1 MSGIMPIQHLPANR
15 SVSVA
20 ARVASTVIIVWLVA
34 TGSLGCAERSYH
46 SFVASHDAIRPGMT
60 IGEAF
65 DVGLADYMVG
75 MGVKNVPGATQ
86 PENQP
91 ASAACKRH
99 VLDISYSAVFPASAV
114 FQIRLYCNMNE
125 PSAGQVV
132 PEHSFKTKREFLQ
145 ALDSVYAS
153 WAKYMEFR
161 VESPPLEAFG
171 AYDHYLFTTDQQ
183 GRVAMVSPI
192 LLVHPKKQQ

>member
-1 MSGIMPIQHLPANR
+1 MSRVMPIKHLPTNR

-20 ARVASTVIIVWLVA
+20 ARVASAVAIGCLVA
-34 TGSLGCAERSYH
+34 AGILECSERSYQL
-46 SFVASHDAIRPGMT
+46 FMASHDAIRPGMT
-60 IGEAF
+60 MGEVF
-65 DVGLADYMVG
+65 GSGLADYMVD

-99 VLDISYSAVFPASAV
+99 VLDVTYVAGFPASPV
-114 FQIRLYCNMNE
+114 FRIRLYCNMNE
-125 PSAGQVV
+125 PSAGQVI
-132 PEHSFKTKREFLQ
+132 PEHSFKTKQEFLE
-145 ALDSVYAS
+145 ALDSMYAS

-161 VESPPLEAFG
+161 IESPPLEAFG

-183 GRVAMVSPI
+183 GRVATVSPI
-192 LLVHPKKQQ
+192 LLAQSKKQQ